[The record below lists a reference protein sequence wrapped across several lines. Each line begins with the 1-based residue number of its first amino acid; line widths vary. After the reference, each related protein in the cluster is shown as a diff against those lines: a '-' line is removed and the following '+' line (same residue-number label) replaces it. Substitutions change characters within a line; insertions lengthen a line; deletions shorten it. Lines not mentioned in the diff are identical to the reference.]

1 MRDEKTVLEL
11 WDRIRQIAFV
21 LHTFRRHEHLEKM
34 YENGLAHHLRKIGI
48 TLEQQKPMHVC
59 VTGGEIP
66 GDYFADL
73 FIEDCLILEL
83 KACNTSAEE
92 CIASIRLSQGN
103 KLV

>member
-1 MRDEKTVLEL
+1 MKKPHRI

-21 LHTFRRHEHLEKM
+21 LHTFRRREHLEKM
-34 YENGLAHHLRKIGI
+34 YENGLAHRLRKTGL
-48 TLEQQKPMHVC
+48 TVEQQKPVHVC
-59 VTGGEIP
+59 VTGGEIL

-92 CIASIRLSQGN
+92 YIASIGLSQGN